1 MDKSIFIAC
10 RQGSPV
16 HPVAIDETHDV
27 EQSGR
32 SFRKELVEA
41 ARFLDTMIQS
51 MTMKNEKTY
60 YRVCT
65 NSQMRVFGCAC
76 AFLMR
81 VLRSRSVVQKLTLET
96 RINKTRMRVF
106 SLKTENSH
114 DVGSTEFLRGSFS
127 GNSHT
132 QISHI
137 T

>member
-1 MDKSIFIAC
+1 MALLPAEKY
-10 RQGSPV
+10 
-16 HPVAIDETHDV
+16 
-27 EQSGR
+27 
-32 SFRKELVEA
+32 
-41 ARFLDTMIQS
+41 ARRQS
-51 MTMKNEKTY
+51 MPAGTD
-60 YRVCT
+60 YRVRA

-76 AFLMR
+76 EFLMR

-132 QISHI
+132 QIISHI

>member
-1 MDKSIFIAC
+1 MHPQPAPLLSAPAGQSI
-10 RQGSPV
+10 GSPPCKGVGPGPDPPVFLFASV
-16 HPVAIDETHDV
+16 HFM
-27 EQSGR
+27 R
-32 SFRKELVEA
+32 SYCEYLSQQ
-41 ARFLDTMIQS
+41 LIQ
-51 MTMKNEKTY
+51 
-60 YRVCT
+60 YRVRA

-76 AFLMR
+76 EFLMR

>member
-51 MTMKNEKTY
+51 MKMK
-60 YRVCT
+60 RPI
-65 NSQMRVFGCAC
+65 
-76 AFLMR
+76 LI
-81 VLRSRSVVQKLTLET
+81 LRLLISATFRHRNHTTHFRSLHC
-96 RINKTRMRVF
+96 R
-106 SLKTENSH
+106 
-114 DVGSTEFLRGSFS
+114 
-127 GNSHT
+127 
-132 QISHI
+132 
-137 T
+137 